1 MRRLLVLVSSIVF
14 VDAMLFGALSPLV
27 PGYADE
33 FDLSKAAA
41 GVLVG
46 SFGAGAFVGGVPGG
60 IAAARFGPRRT
71 VLVGLAL
78 FALASF
84 AFAVAGSAWT
94 LGASRFLQGFAST
107 TTWAGALTWLVVG
120 SPRKRRG
127 EVLGIAFGAA
137 VLGAILGPMFG
148 AVAHSVGI
156 GTAFA
161 ITGCIGL
168 GLAGWAAAS
177 ADSEAES
184 EVAGSVGR
192 AFHDERFVGGL
203 WLNTLPGFLFG
214 VVAVLAPLTLDA
226 GGWGPFAIGAVFL
239 SAGLVEAALNPLLG
253 RVSDRRGRLLPTQVA
268 LAASVAV
275 AIGLAAAEQPAIV
288 AALLAAAAVSFG
300 GFFTPGMALVSDRA
314 DVAGLTQ
321 GLAFGLMQSAWAAG
335 NLAGPVIGG
344 GLAQLYGDSAPYL
357 LASALC
363 LLTLVA
369 TRRVV
374 AGQAGRA
381 TA

>member
-148 AVAHSVGI
+148 AVAHAVGI

-161 ITGCIGL
+161 ATGCIGL
-168 GLAGWAAAS
+168 GLAAWATAS
-177 ADSEAES
+177 TDSEAEN
-184 EVAGSVGR
+184 EVASSVGR
-192 AFHDERFVGGL
+192 AFRDERFVGGL

-214 VVAVLAPLTLDA
+214 RRRSACTADA
-226 GGWGPFAIGAVFL
+226 
-239 SAGLVEAALNPLLG
+239 
-253 RVSDRRGRLLPTQVA
+253 RRGRLGTVRDRRRLLVCRPRRGGPEP
-268 LAASVAV
+268 AA
-275 AIGLAAAEQPAIV
+275 
-288 AALLAAAAVSFG
+288 
-300 GFFTPGMALVSDRA
+300 R
-314 DVAGLTQ
+314 AGL
-321 GLAFGLMQSAWAAG
+321 GSAR
-335 NLAGPVIGG
+335 P
-344 GLAQLYGDSAPYL
+344 PPPH
-357 LASALC
+357 
-363 LLTLVA
+363 
-369 TRRVV
+369 
-374 AGQAGRA
+374 AGRA
-381 TA
+381 RRLGRRRDRPGRRRAAGDRGGPPRRSGGVLRRILHARDGARLRPGRRRGADPGSR